1 MATNRRDHTKDASG
15 DGERYDKKGRTS
27 EIASVPEIVSVSV
40 EPSSSFAPSPKAA
53 QGDIWASL
61 LESSPWS
68 ANHGGRVE
76 AAPQVSA
83 PTRPPESAPVGDLVS
98 RWSQP
103 IWRNPTH
110 DEGAVELEE
119 SVVVDGGA
127 LSPVVPEDD
136 AVLSVSEVVI
146 EVQPELSVQALGEEE
161 LEAAIGEPGGEASI
175 STSLARL
182 VELAEGIIYPD
193 IHPTD
198 THSADELIEVPENF
212 TVVGA
217 ADAPMEIEDEAPP
230 VEVTE
235 ELVVDVVPVKIEV
248 EDVPVEVIAEL
259 VVDVE
264 PVAFEV
270 EDAPVEVME
279 ELVVDVEPVAFEVED
294 APVEAMAESVVDV
307 EPVTESIPADAVV
320 EPEAF
325 DSVHF
330 ESSRIETGEASD
342 WDSTSAPAAP
352 LLAPEP
358 TGGQGLAELIEEAA
372 AIASVAAPAAPAPR
386 PIRTVKTV
394 AVPVQRGGAVQEVPV
409 EDLLGGIFGVAGSM
423 VRGVFNAGSGLVDG
437 VVKGG
442 RFIGS
447 NVVASTR
454 RLTETI
460 EGSCGSCSTPQCDT
474 DGTKKNRQP

>member
-1 MATNRRDHTKDASG
+1 M
-15 DGERYDKKGRTS
+15 
-27 EIASVPEIVSVSV
+27 PEIVSVSA

-161 LEAAIGEPGGEASI
+161 LAAAIGEPGGEASI

-193 IHPTD
+193 THPTD

-235 ELVVDVVPVKIEV
+235 ELVVDV
-248 EDVPVEVIAEL
+248 
-259 VVDVE
+259 
-264 PVAFEV
+264 
-270 EDAPVEVME
+270 
-279 ELVVDVEPVAFEVED
+279 EPVAFEVED
-294 APVEAMAESVVDV
+294 APVEAMAEPVVDV

-320 EPEAF
+320 EPEVF

-372 AIASVAAPAAPAPR
+372 AIASVAVPATPAPR

-394 AVPVQRGGAVQEVPV
+394 AAPVQRGRAVQEVPV

-474 DGTKKNRQP
+474 DGTKKNRQS